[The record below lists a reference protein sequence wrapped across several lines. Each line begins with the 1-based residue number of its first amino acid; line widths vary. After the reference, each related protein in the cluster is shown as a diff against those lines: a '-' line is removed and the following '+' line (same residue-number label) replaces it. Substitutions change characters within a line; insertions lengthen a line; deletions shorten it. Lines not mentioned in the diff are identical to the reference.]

1 VIRTA
6 ALLSLAC
13 LTGQVAFSQTTE
25 PAPNIAGIWMFEA
38 EVHPVCSFSGQAR
51 LMPGDDPDRYD
62 CELTAR
68 QDCPSADVLYTVEQ
82 SCSASVDGDQLTVF
96 STIVNFL
103 EGEPTDSYLPDHF
116 QLVIKD
122 ASSMDGVLLG
132 SGAYPAI
139 WRRAEGAIS

>member
-1 VIRTA
+1 MIRAA

-13 LTGQVAFSQTTE
+13 LSISSAHGQSSTPT
-25 PAPNIAGIWMFEA
+25 PNIAGLWTFEA
-38 EVHPVCSFSGQAR
+38 DVTSACSFNGQAR
-51 LMPGDDPDRYD
+51 LMPGDDAEVYD

-68 QDCPSADVLYTVEQ
+68 QDCPSFGVRYTVEQ
-82 SCSASVDGDQLTVF
+82 SCSASVDDGELTIF

-103 EGEPTDSYLPDHF
+103 EGEPSANYLPDHF
-116 QLVIKD
+116 RLTIKD
-122 ASSMDGVLLG
+122 SSSMEGVLIG